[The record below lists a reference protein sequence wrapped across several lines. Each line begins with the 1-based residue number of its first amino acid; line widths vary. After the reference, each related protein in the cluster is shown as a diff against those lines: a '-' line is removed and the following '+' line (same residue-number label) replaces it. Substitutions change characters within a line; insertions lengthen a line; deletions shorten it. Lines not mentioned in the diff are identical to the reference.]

1 MASDALERKALFYLS
16 TDFDFDWD
24 LDLDFDFDFDLFLL
38 RELEPLLK
46 KSLPDLAINFF

>member
-24 LDLDFDFDFDLFLL
+24 FDFDFDFDLFLL